1 VLLATTLLLK
11 FLDVLVEL
19 LQVLSLD
26 AKLLF
31 EFFQAMYAV
40 SMRNDIPV
48 SEVLPLHLLLPNEL
62 VLRSCFSLCEGI
74 TVRREGE
81 RSQLTDSPSRGSHR
95 HIMLKVH
102 KLTPVPLRRI
112 L

>member
-1 VLLATTLLLK
+1 MLLATTLLLK

-26 AKLLF
+26 AELLS
-31 EFFQAMYAV
+31 EFFQARDAV
-40 SMRNDIPV
+40 SMRYDIPA

-74 TVRREGE
+74 TVMRE
-81 RSQLTDSPSRGSHR
+81 RGRESVNR
-95 HIMLKVH
+95 FTM
-102 KLTPVPLRRI
+102 
-112 L
+112 